1 MTIGVLE
8 LQGDF
13 EKHHQILQTLGFES
27 VSVRN
32 QIDLQTISGL
42 VIPGGES
49 TTFSKLIDQN
59 NLRKTLKVFA
69 NKYPILGTCAG
80 LIIMAQKVS
89 DSKVKPLGIFDIDVT
104 RNAYGRQIHSSTK
117 NIQFLIDRNT
127 ITCSTTMIRAP
138 RIDRIG
144 KNVEIIGSF
153 NENPIAIRE
162 GHHVG
167 LNFHP
172 ELNGISHFHKFTFLQ
187 GWKTSQTKQENRMYV
202 T

>member
-59 NLRKTLKVFA
+59 NLRKSLKVFA

-89 DSKVKPLGIFDIDVT
+89 DSKVNPLGIFDVDVT
-104 RNAYGRQIHSSTK
+104 RNAYGRQINSSTE
-117 NIQFLIDRNT
+117 NIQFLIFSKANT
-127 ITCSTTMIRAP
+127 QIKIR
-138 RIDRIG
+138 I
-144 KNVEIIGSF
+144 
-153 NENPIAIRE
+153 IAINT
-162 GHHVG
+162 
-167 LNFHP
+167 LKP
-172 ELNGISHFHKFTFLQ
+172 EFMRGSKSPSPECEPSLGSLQSYRLYPSKPIS
-187 GWKTSQTKQENRMYV
+187 
-202 T
+202 

>member
-1 MTIGVLE
+1 MKKL
-8 LQGDF
+8 
-13 EKHHQILQTLGFES
+13 
-27 VSVRN
+27 
-32 QIDLQTISGL
+32 TISGL

-59 NLRKTLKVFA
+59 NLRKSLKVFA

-89 DSKVKPLGIFDIDVT
+89 DSKVNPLGIFDIDVT
-104 RNAYGRQIHSSTK
+104 RNAYGRQIHSSTE

-127 ITCSTTMIRAP
+127 ITCPTTLIRAP

-153 NENPIAIRE
+153 NGNPIAIRE

-187 GWKTSQTKQENRMYV
+187 GWNTSQTKQENRMYV